1 MSCLLKIANERIAD
15 IAIPERVNIQ
25 SDDTVDVDMITQLSD
40 QLNELDV
47 LLVGLRSEHDL
58 I

>member
-1 MSCLLKIANERIAD
+1 LKIANERIAD